1 MSSGG
6 PLPGSGTPEPAGTAH
21 PDGGVEKTRGS
32 LPSTP
37 DHEPVFFCDLCGSVM
52 LNLHC
57 KLVCERCGYKRDCSD
72 P

>member
-1 MSSGG
+1 MTEEPGPSGPPEG
-6 PLPGSGTPEPAGTAH
+6 APSLPQGDPAGTSDQ
-21 PDGGVEKTRGS
+21 PRS
-32 LPSTP
+32 P
-37 DHEPVFFCDLCGSVM
+37 EPTGAAEQIYYCDLCGAEM

>member
-1 MSSGG
+1 MSTDRS
-6 PLPGSGTPEPAGTAH
+6 AGTGA
-21 PDGGVEKTRGS
+21 GSTRATRGAQGRAGGA
-32 LPSTP
+32 
-37 DHEPVFFCDLCGSVM
+37 EPKVPPEEQVFYCDLCGNQM